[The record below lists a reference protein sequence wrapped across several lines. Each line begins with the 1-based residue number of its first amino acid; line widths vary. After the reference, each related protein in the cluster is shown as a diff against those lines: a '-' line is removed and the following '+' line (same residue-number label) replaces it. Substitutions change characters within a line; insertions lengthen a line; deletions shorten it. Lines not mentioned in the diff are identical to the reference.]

1 MYLQVRAWEER
12 ERERGGGGNTHV
24 PSLASQGGTRWGV
37 AMGAGIWR
45 ARE

>member
-1 MYLQVRAWEER
+1 MYFQVRAWEER
-12 ERERGGGGNTHV
+12 ERGGGGGNTHV

-37 AMGAGIWR
+37 VMGASIWR